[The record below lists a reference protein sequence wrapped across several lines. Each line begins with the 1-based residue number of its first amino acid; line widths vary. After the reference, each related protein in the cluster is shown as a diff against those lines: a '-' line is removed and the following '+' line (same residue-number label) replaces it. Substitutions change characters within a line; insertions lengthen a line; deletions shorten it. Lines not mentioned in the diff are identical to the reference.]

1 MQWALRKKRLPEILV
16 KARMSLYEGSKTK
29 FKVGSEFLKEFYV
42 AAGVHQRSV
51 LSPLLFAILVD
62 VVTENAREG
71 LMKVVLY
78 ADNLVLISAMMRG
91 FEGHISKIKKCIGKQ
106 GTEDE
111 F

>member
-16 KARMSLYEGSKTK
+16 KARMSLYEGSKKK
-29 FKVGSEFLKEFYV
+29 FKVGSEFSKEFYV

-71 LMKVVLY
+71 LKKGMHKVVLY
-78 ADNLVLISAMMRG
+78 ADDLVLISAMMRV
-91 FEGHISKIKKCIGKQ
+91 
-106 GTEDE
+106 
-111 F
+111 